1 MENKQIIDLSIKY
14 GLSSSD
20 ISKLVSIIHQAGV
33 HDVNSD
39 QFTKISEHI
48 CSENMLEIPA
58 EEIIENLKLN
68 GLIIN

>member
-1 MENKQIIDLSIKY
+1 MENKNLIDLSIKY

-20 ISKLVSIIHQAGV
+20 ISKLVSMVHQAGV

-48 CSENMLEIPA
+48 CSEKMLETPA

-68 GLIIN
+68 GLIID